1 MILYQIRCAEDHEFE
16 AWFKDSKAY
25 DRQAKRG
32 QVECPVCGD
41 TGVEKAPMAP
51 RRVASKSE
59 NKRRARLRKR
69 TRELV
74 KAVREL
80 RQEVEEKFD
89 YVGERFPDEAR
100 KIHYGEA
107 DERPIYGEASTEDA
121 EELAAEDIKVFRIP
135 WKPDKSH

>member
-1 MILYQIRCAEDHEFE
+1 MILYQIRCTEDHEFE

-32 QVECPVCGD
+32 QVECPVCGA
-41 TGVEKAPMAP
+41 TGVEKAPLAP
-51 RRVASKSE
+51 RQVASKSE

-74 KAVREL
+74 KAVHEL

-107 DERPIYGEASTEDA
+107 DERPIYGEASTEAA

>member
-1 MILYQIRCAEDHEFE
+1 MILYQIRCSEDHDFE

-41 TGVEKAPMAP
+41 TEVEKAPMAP
-51 RRVASKSE
+51 KSVASKTE

-69 TRELV
+69 TKELMH
-74 KAVREL
+74 AVHEL
-80 RQEVEEKFD
+80 QREVEENFD
-89 YVGERFPDEAR
+89 YVGEKFSEEAR

-107 DERPIYGEASTEDA
+107 DDRPIYGEATIEDA
-121 EELAAEDIKVFRIP
+121 EELASEDIKVFRVP
-135 WKPDKSH
+135 WKPEKKH